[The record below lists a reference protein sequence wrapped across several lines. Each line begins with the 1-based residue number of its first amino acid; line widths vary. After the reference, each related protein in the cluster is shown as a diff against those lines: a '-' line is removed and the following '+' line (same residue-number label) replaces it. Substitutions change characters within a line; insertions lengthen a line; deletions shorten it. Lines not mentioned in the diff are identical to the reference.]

1 MYLGIEKEPNKD
13 LKPFCYWLIQKIEKT
28 LVSSIDKKRC
38 RRFDKFF
45 ETLGMKNTT
54 YILLL
59 QATRQLMV
67 REYKDYYSIEF
78 SDKKIDNISYKQ
90 IIKLV
95 TYGVTKEKGYP
106 IFEDIL
112 NYYAANLSD
121 YFKLYKRSFR

>member
-13 LKPFCYWLIQKIEKT
+13 LKPFCYWLIRRIEKT
-28 LVSSIDKKRC
+28 LINSIDEKRC

-45 ETLGMKNTT
+45 ETLGMKSTT
-54 YILLL
+54 YALLL
-59 QATRQLMV
+59 QATRQLVV

-78 SDKKIDNISYKQ
+78 SDKKINGVSYKQ

-95 TYGVTKEKGYP
+95 TYGVAKEKGYP
-106 IFEDIL
+106 IFEDTL
-112 NYYAANLSD
+112 NYYATNLSD